1 MAIHEVI
8 ITPLTEKNGTT
19 ASYDLAINAGAHTKR
34 NICESLESA
43 LDSFNPPLSAR
54 VRSHVVEGVH
64 GEGKPVAFCLEDSFE
79 EQ

>member
-8 ITPLTEKNGTT
+8 ITPLTENGGTT
-19 ASYDLAINAGAHTKR
+19 RYDLAVNAGAQTKR
-34 NICESLESA
+34 KSYESLESA
-43 LDSFNPPLSAR
+43 LDSFEPPLSAR

-64 GEGKPVAFCLEDSFE
+64 GEGKPVAFCLEDALQ